1 MEHRLLQ
8 LGYGL
13 FLLGLLTGFS
23 LPAMEN
29 PRMGLASHL
38 EGIMNGLFLILLGI
52 LWQRLVLSRRQT
64 IATFALVI
72 FGTFANWA
80 ATLLAAVWGAG
91 HSMPIA
97 AAGYQGLTWQ
107 EGILDLLLF
116 SLSFAMIAVC
126 GLVLWGLRYSSR
138 LEGNA
143 VTKQPARD
151 NVALPS

>member
-8 LGYGL
+8 LGYAL
-13 FLLGLLTGFS
+13 FLLGLLTGFG

-52 LWQRLVLSRRQT
+52 LWQRLVLSRRQA
-64 IATFALVI
+64 IATFALAI

-80 ATLLAAVWGAG
+80 ATLLAALWGAG

-97 AAGYQGLTWQ
+97 AAGNQGLAWQ

-116 SLSFAMIAVC
+116 SLSFAMIGVC
-126 GLVLWGLRYSSR
+126 GLVLWGLRDSSR
-138 LEGNA
+138 FEGHS
-143 VTKQPARD
+143 VTSQPARPT
-151 NVALPS
+151 LGLGS